1 VIDKLLHI
9 NSCTKEVLQQLEPVI
24 EEILPFRGKDTG
36 VDRFAKSYETLS
48 GKTLPEYHE
57 PEPTPNEPEDTNPTE
72 PEEKEDLII
81 YS

>member
-1 VIDKLLHI
+1 
-9 NSCTKEVLQQLEPVI
+9 VLQQLEPVI
-24 EEILPFRGKDTG
+24 EEILPFRSKDTG

-57 PEPTPNEPEDTNPTE
+57 PEPIPKEDLTNPTE
-72 PEEKEDLII
+72 EELEEKEDLII